1 VSLLLMFGM
10 MFGDVGHGLVIAG
23 AALAFRRKLGRFTVP
38 LVGAGAVSTIFGLLY
53 GSIFGYEHVIPAL
66 WLSPLEQP
74 IQVLKVAVIW
84 GIGFLL
90 TTNLLRIVNWLQQ
103 GRWADILFHNQGI
116 AGILFYLAGLWG
128 IQSWLGGEGFGALQL
143 FLIVAPLAVI
153 LGYHWLESEE
163 RGVIRILVALIEGI
177 DTLIAYLAN
186 TLSFLR
192 VAAFSINHVALAF
205 AVFVIAGM
213 LDSVGHLVTVILGN
227 VFILVLE
234 GAIVA
239 IQCLRLE
246 YYEGFSRFFGGG
258 GQPFRPLGFSLQTTS
273 TRS

>member
-1 VSLLLMFGM
+1 MVTNNPIDRTQTGVRIATPLL
-10 MFGDVGHGLVIAG
+10 
-23 AALAFRRKLGRFTVP
+23 K
-38 LVGAGAVSTIFGLLY
+38 
-53 GSIFGYEHVIPAL
+53 
-66 WLSPLEQP
+66 
-74 IQVLKVAVIW
+74 VLK
-84 GIGFLL
+84 G
-90 TTNLLRIVNWLQQ
+90 
-103 GRWADILFHNQGI
+103 
-116 AGILFYLAGLWG
+116 LAEYKDM
-128 IQSWLGGEGFGALQL
+128 SLGD
-143 FLIVAPLAVI
+143 
-153 LGYHWLESEE
+153 
-163 RGVIRILVALIEGI
+163 LIEGI
-177 DTLIAYLAN
+177 DTQIAYLAN

-213 LDSVGHLVTVILGN
+213 LDSVGHWVTVILGN

-258 GQPFRPLGFSLQTTS
+258 GQPFRPLGFSLQTAS